1 MKKAHFFITILV
13 LSLLLTACAGQATQD
28 ATVNTAVTTTET
40 ATTESTA
47 TESSTTETAT
57 TESTATES
65 STTETATTESTATES
80 STTETATTESTA
92 TESSTTETATT
103 ETATTESTA
112 TESNTTETVT
122 TETAA
127 TEEAALS
134 VMSLDEIANKLSEGI
149 ADMPMAENIKIPADL
164 YPSYLFID
172 YVNDSEALANESMI
186 SSAAH
191 SAVLL
196 RLPEGS
202 DIEKIRS
209 DIEQQADPAKWI
221 CVSAEKVEVVSNGNL
236 ILLVMSY
243 QDVADTMVER
253 FKSMK

>member
-1 MKKAHFFITILV
+1 MKKTHFFITILV
-13 LSLLLTACAGQATQD
+13 LSLLLTACTGQSTQD

-40 ATTESTA
+40 ATTEST
-47 TESSTTETAT
+47 TVESSTTETAT

-65 STTETATTESTATES
+65 STTETATTEST
-80 STTETATTESTA
+80 TA
-92 TESSTTETATT
+92 ESSTTETATT
-103 ETATTESTA
+103 ETAA
-112 TESNTTETVT
+112 TEN
-122 TETAA
+122 A
-127 TEEAALS
+127 TLS
-134 VMSLDEIANKLSEGI
+134 TMSLEAIANKLSEGI
-149 ADMPMAENIKIPADL
+149 ADMPMAENIKISADL

-172 YVNDSEALANESMI
+172 YIKDSEALANESMI